1 MTVVDADTLSEWSD
15 GAGDGDTVVGTVVD
29 RDTDV
34 DDVSDSDD
42 PIDFVALS
50 TRDTV
55 VVDDGLW
62 DSVTCAVGL
71 SVRGSDWVT
80 VGEPVTER
88 ANDGSPEWV
97 GDALASTLELVE
109 RTSDSDTDGDSDGEA
124 DGDNDCSADR
134 DGDAAWERV
143 ALADSVD
150 DSEWDAVGGA
160 DGCTDS
166 L

>member
-34 DDVSDSDD
+34 DDVSDSDSV
-42 PIDFVALS
+42 PE
-50 TRDTV
+50 V
-55 VVDDGLW
+55 VTLRV
-62 DSVTCAVGL
+62 
-71 SVRGSDWVT
+71 
-80 VGEPVTER
+80 PVTER